1 MTNLSI
7 LQGFRSSQL
16 TMEPYPHAVIENTLP
31 DAIYAE
37 LAASYPS
44 VETIFA
50 NAHRKRDASLQPN
63 ARYDLSAAEILAN
76 PSLTSRLWHD
86 FVAYH
91 TSQAFFDEVLD
102 KLGPAIAST
111 YPDLVPRMQHK
122 APGGRVRAGIRR
134 RGDSRRECEI
144 ALDCQIGMNSP
155 STGGTSV
162 IGPHIDNPKELFASL
177 FYVKDERDRAV
188 GGDIVLY
195 RWKSDRII
203 GFYERRYVRDDQVEP
218 FATVPYGPNRTVWV
232 LNSLAAVHGVSARS
246 ASPYPRRL
254 CNIIA
259 EVYPTTPRL
268 FDVARHQ
275 TDLSWSRRI
284 ADWLGRALKNPSDW
298 RER

>member
-7 LQGFRSSQL
+7 LQGFRSSHL
-16 TMEPYPHAVIENTLP
+16 KMEPYPYAVLENTLP
-31 DAIYAE
+31 EAIYAE

-44 VETIFA
+44 VETVFA
-50 NAHRKRDASLQPN
+50 NAHRKREASMRPN
-63 ARYDLSAAEILAN
+63 ARYDLSAAEILAT
-76 PSLTSRLWHD
+76 PALTSRLWYD

-91 TSQAFFDEVLD
+91 TSQAFFDEVMH
-102 KLGPAIAST
+102 KLGPTIASA

-134 RGDSRRECEI
+134 RGDRARDCEV

-177 FYVKDERDRAV
+177 FYVKDERDRAE

-195 RWKSDRII
+195 RWKSDRRI
-203 GFYERRYVRDDQVEP
+203 GFYERRYVRDDLVEP
-218 FATVPYGPNRTVWV
+218 FAKVPYGPNRTVWV
-232 LNSLAAVHGVSARS
+232 LNSLAAVHGVSARA
-246 ASPYPRRL
+246 ASPYPRQL

-268 FDVARHQ
+268 FDVAPHQ

-284 ADWLGRALKNPSDW
+284 ANRLFRQS
-298 RER
+298 